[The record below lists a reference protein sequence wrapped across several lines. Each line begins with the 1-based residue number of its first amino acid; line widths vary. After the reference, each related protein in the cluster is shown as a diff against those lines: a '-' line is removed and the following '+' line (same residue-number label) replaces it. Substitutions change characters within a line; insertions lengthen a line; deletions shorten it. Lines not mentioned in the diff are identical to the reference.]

1 MEIIDNLDRLRMTH
15 SRLLYLIQEMH
26 FMKRI
31 TIEEKLILKC
41 IFSTHFNNLLN
52 RDGIPRGEGFDV
64 NSGGFQCAIDDDL
77 PAAAGE

>member
-41 IFSTHFNNLLN
+41 IVTSHFNN
-52 RDGIPRGEGFDV
+52 V
-64 NSGGFQCAIDDDL
+64 NIEMVFREEKELMSIVEDFNVQ
-77 PAAAGE
+77 